1 MARPQKNNADYFSHD
16 NDMRNDEK
24 ILAIRNEFGA
34 EGYSIWCMLLEKL
47 CKAEFFELPY
57 SDKEVKLWAGDFR
70 LDFKRLKLIL
80 DYFIDIDLLQKNE
93 NKIFSNELK
102 LRFSGLLAKRTRD
115 KDSFQQRKQTKK
127 EVSVSEK
134 PQSKVKYSKVN
145 KSKDNN
151 KPPTP
156 FKKEFDLSFID
167 RKDFKDLFSRWMQ
180 YRREVKKPYK
190 SKMSVQSAYK
200 DLLKLSNTDLS
211 VAKNIVEQSICR
223 QWQGLFALK
232 EDFKNKNNEVGYA
245 KPVENKYPS

>member
-1 MARPQKNNADYFSHD
+1 MKGIS
-16 NDMRNDEK
+16 K
-24 ILAIRNEFGA
+24 
-34 EGYSIWCMLLEKL
+34 
-47 CKAEFFELPY
+47 
-57 SDKEVKLWAGDFR
+57 DKSFIFYH
-70 LDFKRLKLIL
+70 DFK
-80 DYFIDIDLLQKNE
+80 FIINFLSQEQKGDLLDALISYSEDGQQILGIDKPVENAFLYIKNRIDDNAKKRNILRENALKGGNPNFKKGKSNPYYHNQNITDVLPKDNQKIT
-93 NKIFSNELK
+93 KTLP
-102 LRFSGLLAKRTRD
+102 
-115 KDSFQQRKQTKK
+115 KDNLN
-127 EVSVSEK
+127 VN
-134 PQSKVKYSKVN
+134 VKANVKANVN
-145 KSKDNN
+145 SKDNN

>member
-1 MARPQKNNADYFSHD
+1 MENQGYIKVYR
-16 NDMRNDEK
+16 K
-24 ILAIRNEFGA
+24 ILDNFIYLDSEAVHLWLHILLKANHAKKEFLFNG
-34 EGYSIWCMLLEKL
+34 K
-47 CKAEFFELPY
+47 
-57 SDKEVKLWAGDFR
+57 KET
-70 LDFKRLKLIL
+70 LKIGQLIL
-80 DYFIDIDLLQKNE
+80 
-93 NKIFSNELK
+93 S
-102 LRFSGLLAKRTRD
+102 RD
-115 KDSFQQRKQTKK
+115 KLSLETNINPSKIYRLLKILEREQLIEQQTNNHFTKITVLNYEK
-127 EVSVSEK
+127 YQNKTYKSEQQNEQ
-134 PQSKVKYSKVN
+134 PTNNQRTTSEQPVN
-145 KSKDNN
+145 TNNNDKNDNNDKNVNN

-232 EDFKNKNNEVGYA
+232 ENNFNKPKGENGNDFGKL
-245 KPVENKYPS
+245 KY